1 MEGITCERRGE
12 SRDRGGEVLAD
23 GGGRDDVRMV
33 ARATYGVGL
42 TAIIMGVWLLMG
54 SVAAATWILNR
65 WNRWWVW
72 GAVSVVFVLP
82 VAAALELITIVEE
95 F

>member
-1 MEGITCERRGE
+1 MEQHAKAEIMAERYWP
-12 SRDRGGEVLAD
+12 
-23 GGGRDDVRMV
+23 MV
-33 ARATYGVGL
+33 VVVMMFAWWARATYGVGL

-54 SVAAATWILNR
+54 SVAGATWIVNR

-72 GAVSVVFVLP
+72 AAVSVVFVILA
-82 VAAALELITIVEE
+82 AAALELITIVEE

>member
-1 MEGITCERRGE
+1 MLNRY
-12 SRDRGGEVLAD
+12 DRSAVLAN

-33 ARATYGVGL
+33 GAGNLWRRTDL
-42 TAIIMGVWLLMG
+42 DHHGVWLLMG
-54 SVAAATWILNR
+54 TVAGATWIVNR

-72 GAVSVVFVLP
+72 AAVSVVFVIL
-82 VAAALELITIVEE
+82 AAVALELITIVEE